1 MITVE
6 NNFSI
11 EDIVYLKHDPEQL
24 PRMIIEIRIRKY
36 DILYEVQS
44 GTNISSHH
52 DFELSTSK
60 ILLL

>member
-1 MITVE
+1 MTIE

-11 EDIVYLKHDPEQL
+11 EDIVYLKHDIEQR

-44 GTNISSHH
+44 GIDISVHH
-52 DFELSTSK
+52 DFELTK
-60 ILLL
+60 TKTFY